1 MGGSSSL
8 GKTFAASS
16 LLAATVF
23 GASLAMAQEGPPV
36 PVNFADPAATMGSQG
51 SAIDISV
58 SDDAARRFA
67 PSQTGDDAQNRPRRL
82 ELELAAGGGDSPV
95 DVSVAQ
101 RASLGANAE
110 GDVDRAGRGSEL
122 RIGRGLVGER
132 QASSEPS
139 VYMFVASDD
148 EALTW
153 QPGSGNRNEFGSR
166 GSSLQLQDRVEVGDM
181 SAGVTWEQNG
191 LQASLA
197 YVERSESTRVG
208 RRHYSHDQEFAGVT
222 VTMRTQP

>member
-8 GKTFAASS
+8 RKTLAAGS
-16 LLAATVF
+16 LLAATAL
-23 GASLAMAQEGPPV
+23 GATFALAQEGPPV
-36 PVNFADPAATMGSQG
+36 PVNFNDPQAAMGQNG
-51 SAIDISV
+51 PALDLDV
-58 SDDAARRFA
+58 RDDAASRFSPTD
-67 PSQTGDDAQNRPRRL
+67 PSENGQNRRRL
-82 ELELAAGGGDSPV
+82 ELELSAGGGNSPV

-101 RASLGANAE
+101 RASLGSNAD

-132 QASSEPS
+132 EASSEPS

-166 GSSLQLQDRVEVGDM
+166 GSSLQLQDRVEIGDM

-191 LQASLA
+191 VQASLA

>member
-1 MGGSSSL
+1 MGGLSSFRRTLAVGSV
-8 GKTFAASS
+8 
-16 LLAATVF
+16 LAATAL
-23 GASLAMAQEGPPV
+23 GATLAVAQEGPPV
-36 PVNFADPAATMGSQG
+36 PVNFSDPQAALGQSG
-51 SAIDISV
+51 PVLDLNV
-58 SDDAARRFA
+58 RDDAAPRFS
-67 PSQTGDDAQNRPRRL
+67 PSEASEDGQSPPRRL
-82 ELELAAGGGDSPV
+82 ELSLSAGGNDSPV
-95 DVSVAQ
+95 DISVAQ
-101 RASLGANAE
+101 RASLSANSDGE
-110 GDVDRAGRGSEL
+110 VDGAGRGSEL

-132 QASSEPS
+132 ETSSEPS

-166 GSSLQLQDRVEVGDM
+166 GSSLALQDRVEIGDM

-208 RRHYSHDQEFAGVT
+208 RRNYSHDQEFAGVT